1 VIGTNLDAIQ
11 QPRLAIFSSDGNV
24 LNESSCEVLSQSQ
37 MVCPSPPVN
46 PELVDLLY
54 REQLDASSMVSSFH
68 SNEFTDDIRLRI
80 GFIMDAVNSV
90 KELGLNFPTVHS
102 DLGYVPDPKF
112 FPFDVG
118 VKLYKGI

>member
-1 VIGTNLDAIQ
+1 
-11 QPRLAIFSSDGNV
+11 
-24 LNESSCEVLSQSQ
+24 